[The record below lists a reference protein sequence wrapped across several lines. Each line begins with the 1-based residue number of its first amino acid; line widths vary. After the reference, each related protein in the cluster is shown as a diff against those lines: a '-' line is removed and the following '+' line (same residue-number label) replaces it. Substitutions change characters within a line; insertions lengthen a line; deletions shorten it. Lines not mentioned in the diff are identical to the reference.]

1 MDARALLVATILL
14 TTWTNRLPA
23 SADQPVVFS
32 TIAIGSRSSIRKHA
46 PRQYSIY
53 EYQFAPSSSRLLQLL
68 LTPSEWRSLW
78 QKHTAEDRQPP
89 ARPAVDFSHEMVIPV
104 FAGEVPARMSMMIQA
119 IAAQKNRLVVYM
131 RMRNPQPER
140 AEVDFLAERETPFS
154 LCPAPSFST
163 ACGLRY
169 CQDPCY
175 LLVRSSTFSQRR
187 REKYPRQGVAGSDG
201 ACRC

>member
-46 PRQYSIY
+46 EAVVRS
-53 EYQFAPSSSRLLQLL
+53 
-68 LTPSEWRSLW
+68 PSEWRSLW
-78 QKHTAEDRQPP
+78 QKHTVEDRQPP

-104 FAGEVPARMSMMIQA
+104 FAGEVPARMSLMIQA

-140 AEVDFLAERETPFS
+140 AEVDFLAERETPFHFVR
-154 LCPAPSFST
+154 LPRFALPVVFVT
-163 ACGLRY
+163 AKTPVTY
-169 CQDPCY
+169 
-175 LLVRSSTFSQRR
+175 
-187 REKYPRQGVAGSDG
+187 
-201 ACRC
+201 